1 MKRAFPAAMG
11 IASGNIGMIWEMQA
25 LHTHLYPG
33 ARLLHRRT
41 DALEATGAELQA
53 GDEVLIEFADLS
65 MTCADVMA
73 VEEDQILLRVD
84 GYRTRHGTRI
94 ANKSWVIQ
102 RDNAPSAPSG
112 YRVIARA

>member
-1 MKRAFPAAMG
+1 MG
-11 IASGNIGMIWEMQA
+11 TASGKIDMFWELQA

-33 ARLLHRRT
+33 ARLVHLRT
-41 DALEATGAELQA
+41 GALEATGAKLQA
-53 GDEVLIEFADLS
+53 GDVVLIEFADLS
-65 MTCADVMA
+65 MTCADVME
-73 VEEDQILLRVD
+73 VEEDQILLKVD

-102 RDNAPSAPSG
+102 RDSPPSAPNG